1 MLEGYY
7 FESNILKDAKDL
19 VVEDNLETVVELY
32 NKAVFSLEIFILT
45 LLSQRELEA
54 VYRALIRT

>member
-19 VVEDNLETVVELY
+19 VVEDTLENIVELY
-32 NKAVFSLEIFILT
+32 NKAVISVYSSLSYNYF
-45 LLSQRELEA
+45 
-54 VYRALIRT
+54 